1 MLRFFTRRAVS
12 LVFVLF
18 SLTFLTFFIGHLAPG
33 DPILVLMGQ
42 RRDPEAYAR
51 LQRMYG
57 LDQPLFVQYVDY
69 VSGLLRG
76 DFGLSFQYE
85 GRPVRTILSQGIG
98 ISLEVGGLALAL
110 SVLIGVPLGMLAAL
124 RQHTLTDRGVVGFSL
139 ALYSIPSFVLIPL
152 IWAVNLAIFR
162 AGYPNLPQ
170 AGWGRPEHFVLPV
183 LVLAATNIGYI
194 TQLTRSAIVEILRED
209 YVRTARAKGL
219 RQSTV
224 INRHV
229 LRNALLPLVTFLGP
243 ATAFLVTSGFVV
255 EVLFNIPGMGRI
267 AVEAVGRRD
276 YPVIQGT
283 TVILGIA
290 VVMMNL
296 VSDLV
301 YQVLDPRIR
310 LIEDRS

>member
-1 MLRFFTRRAVS
+1 MSRFLLRRAVS

-18 SLTFLTFFIGHLAPG
+18 SLTFLTFLIGHLAPG
-33 DPILVLMGQ
+33 DPILLLMGQ

-51 LQRMYG
+51 LRHLYG
-57 LDQPLFVQYVDY
+57 LDRPLLAQYISY
-69 VSGLLRG
+69 AGGLLRG
-76 DFGLSFQYE
+76 DFGLSFQFE
-85 GRPVRTILSQGIG
+85 GRPVRALLSQGIG
-98 ISLEVGGLALAL
+98 ISLQVGGLALAL
-110 SVLIGVPLGMLAAL
+110 SVLLGVPLGVLAAL
-124 RQHTLTDRGVVGFSL
+124 RQQTLTDRGVVGVSL
-139 ALYSIPSFVLIPL
+139 VLYSIPSFVLIPL
-152 IWAVNLAIFR
+152 IWAVNLAVFR
-162 AGYPNLPQ
+162 AGYPSLPQ
-170 AGWGRPEHFVLPV
+170 AGWGKPVHFVLPV
-183 LVLAATNIGYI
+183 LVLAATNVGYI
-194 TQLTRSAIVEILRED
+194 TQLTRSSIIEILRED

-219 RQSTV
+219 RRSTV

-290 VVMMNL
+290 VVLMNL
-296 VSDLV
+296 VSDML

-310 LIEDRS
+310 MQD

>member
-1 MLRFFTRRAVS
+1 MLRFLLRRAVS

-18 SLTFLTFFIGHLAPG
+18 SLTFLTFIIGHLAPG

-51 LQRMYG
+51 LQHLYG
-57 LDQPLFVQYVDY
+57 LDQPLLVQYVQY
-69 VSGLLRG
+69 VMGLLHG

-85 GRPVRTILSQGIG
+85 GRPVRTILAQGIG
-98 ISLEVGGLALAL
+98 ISLGVGGLALGL

-124 RQHTLTDRGVVGFSL
+124 RQHTFADRGVVGLAL
-139 ALYSIPSFVLIPL
+139 ALYSVPSFVLIPL
-152 IWAVNLAIFR
+152 IWAVNLAAFR

-170 AGWGRPEHFVLPV
+170 AGWGKPVHFELPV
-183 LVLAATNIGYI
+183 VVLAATNVGYI
-194 TQLTRSAIVEILRED
+194 TQLTRSSFIEILRED
-209 YVRTARAKGL
+209 YIRTARAKGL
-219 RQSTV
+219 LPQTV

-290 VVMMNL
+290 VVVMNL
-296 VSDLV
+296 ISDLL
-301 YQVLDPRIR
+301 YQVFDPRIR
-310 LIEDRS
+310 LTD